1 MKGLTSFMPREL
13 SKQDVRRN
21 PLAVWV
27 GTALQFG
34 QGRKTLVG
42 AILVGALVAAAG
54 VGAYGWHQ
62 ERQERAAQALFV
74 KAQTALVAVTQGA
87 PVNAEEA
94 KKLYTEIADG
104 YPGTVSA
111 EESLIRLGNLQYDGG
126 KTAEAIVTFGRYLTT
141 YPRGRFRVM
150 AGVGKAYAEETAGD
164 LPAAEKTLSDLLP
177 TVAND
182 PLAGEAYSSLAHVYE
197 VMKKPDEAVRVY
209 GQIADRF
216 AQTHWGQNAV
226 QRMGSLK
233 TK

>member
-1 MKGLTSFMPREL
+1 MPKEL
-13 SKQDVRRN
+13 SKQDIRRN

-27 GTALQFG
+27 GKTLQFG
-34 QGRKTLVG
+34 QGHKTLAGV
-42 AILVGALVAAAG
+42 ILVGALVAAAAA
-54 VGAYGWHQ
+54 GAYGWYQ
-62 ERQERAAQALFV
+62 ERQERAAQTLFV
-74 KAQTALVAVTQGA
+74 KAQAALVADKQGA
-87 PVNAEEA
+87 PVNPEEA
-94 KKLYTEIADG
+94 KKVYAEIADG

-126 KTAEAIVTFGRYLTT
+126 KTAEAIATFGRYRTT

-150 AGVGKAYAEETAGD
+150 AGVGKAYAEEAAGN

-177 TVAND
+177 TVADD

-197 VMKKPDEAVRVY
+197 VMKKPEEALRVY
-209 GQIADRF
+209 GQIAERF

-226 QRMGSLK
+226 QRMGALK

>member
-1 MKGLTSFMPREL
+1 MPKEL
-13 SKQDVRRN
+13 SKQDTRRN
-21 PLAVWV
+21 PLVVWV

-34 QGRKTLVG
+34 QGHKALVG
-42 AILVGALVAAAG
+42 GILAGALVATAAA
-54 VGAYGWHQ
+54 GAYGWYQ
-62 ERQERAAQALFV
+62 ERQERAAQTLFV
-74 KAQTALVAVTQGA
+74 KAQAALIPDKQGA
-87 PVNAEEA
+87 PVNPEEA
-94 KKLYTEIADG
+94 KKVYAEIADG

-150 AGVGKAYAEETAGD
+150 AGVGKAYAEEAAGN

-197 VMKKPDEAVRVY
+197 AMKKPEEAARVY
-209 GQIADRF
+209 GQISERF

-226 QRMGSLK
+226 QRMGTLK